1 MMPIKFAQDG
11 SRFQNSLLI
20 RRQQRHYIALEHLG
34 KWIGPVAPPVPL
46 ARLRGVLA
54 AAPLAR
60 APHAHPRACRC
71 RLLRLA
77 FHQLPP
83 QHPDLRVLYHG
94 AASPGSISQTR
105 RQDGD
110 YRQFYLSRSSDLIVA
125 DQKLSLRPPRP
136 HPLDDEHFIYPI
148 TLPPNRNPLTDSHA
162 HHQISCKHENT
173 RHRSRSCVLVTEIE
187 ILSG

>member
-125 DQKLSLRPPRP
+125 DQMASSIANFRRRMALLVVTAALVVVAIWLGAMARGPQFTQVSA
-136 HPLDDEHFIYPI
+136 
-148 TLPPNRNPLTDSHA
+148 NPSV
-162 HHQISCKHENT
+162 S
-173 RHRSRSCVLVTEIE
+173 
-187 ILSG
+187 